1 MSKLQTARFQGRATQ
16 SGNLRSQQFPVTGKR
31 APVVHLFS
39 IVAQLRNIHVH
50 VWTPAT
56 PFEGLF
62 AFNKSLWEEH
72 PGVLVVIRTQSLHR
86 GQMAPTPPLEPLSRI
101 SLFLIIKRSE
111 WFPTP
116 FWIHGAHTLGN
127 CKRTKPASAQIILHL
142 FPSFE
147 DSVMP

>member
-1 MSKLQTARFQGRATQ
+1 MQTARFQGVATQ
-16 SGNLRSQQFPVTGKR
+16 RGNLRSQQFPVTGKR

-39 IVAQLRNIHVH
+39 IVAQLRNTHIH
-50 VWTPAT
+50 VWTLAT
-56 PFEGLF
+56 SFEGLF

-72 PGVLVVIRTQSLHR
+72 PGGPGGFLRTQSLHR
-86 GQMAPTPPLEPLSRI
+86 GHMPPTPPLEPLSGI
-101 SLFLIIKRSE
+101 SFLLIIKRSE

-142 FPSFE
+142 FPRCE